1 MKARPELIAPIG
13 CSAFKMDSGG
23 GGREGGRLRKVGW
36 RDIIAWRNVVRYT
49 GFKMMLK
56 ARIDD
61 ALCVEID
68 AAAQQAGVSR
78 SQFARAAL
86 EEKLRRQG
94 AVDAVSP
101 HQRTGEKKSI
111 HVQLVASE
119 TDAIDRAAACLGMK
133 RNQWIVKRIRGAL
146 WDGKG
151 NLYPSP
157 STADAIGGAV
167 FQLQQIGR
175 NLNQAVRAVNASA
188 MPESGM
194 NQPSTVAN
202 LVRMKDEVQSAI
214 DAATAAILAAA
225 NGERAY
231 WTHAR

>member
-1 MKARPELIAPIG
+1 M
-13 CSAFKMDSGG
+13 
-23 GGREGGRLRKVGW
+23 GW
-36 RDIIAWRNVVRYT
+36 QDIIAWRNVVRYT

-94 AVDAVSP
+94 AADMAIAP
-101 HQRTGEKKSI
+101 RRTGEKKSI
-111 HVQLVASE
+111 HVQLFASE
-119 TDAIDRAAACLGMK
+119 TDAIDRAAASLGMK
-133 RNQWIVKRIRGAL
+133 RNQWIVKRLRGAL

-151 NLYPSP
+151 TLRPSP

-194 NQPSTVAN
+194 NQPVVVAG
-202 LVRMKDEVQSAI
+202 LVSMKADVQNAI

-231 WTHAR
+231 WTQAR